1 MDNSSTA
8 NTTLSKSQKLVVE
21 DLAPVESAL
30 QRLLF
35 AAIKYVFI
43 FLNVAALAVSIWCLF
58 GPNDP
63 VVWQYSNSLL
73 ILGLMFGIVLT
84 FVALYG
90 AIKEECYLILT
101 YNLFVTPIYV
111 LAYVYHW
118 RPLAQLIALAFYLVL
133 CYLLAFLVYR
143 KQPPIIALPIT

>member
-1 MDNSSTA
+1 MDSTP
-8 NTTLSKSQKLVVE
+8 NTTLSKSIKLTPE
-21 DLAPVESAL
+21 DPGPAEGRL
-30 QRLLF
+30 QRLF
-35 AAIKYVFI
+35 FMAVKYAIIVVN
-43 FLNVAALAVSIWCLF
+43 LAALGVSMWSLF

-63 VVWQYSNSLL
+63 VPWQYSNSLL

-111 LAYVYHW
+111 LAYIYHW
-118 RPLAQLIALAFYLVL
+118 RSVPELIALGFYLLVA
-133 CYLLAFLVYR
+133 YLLAFLLYR
-143 KQPPIIALPIT
+143 KHPLSIG

>member
-1 MDNSSTA
+1 MDSTP
-8 NTTLSKSQKLVVE
+8 NTTLSKSLKLMPDE
-21 DLAPVESAL
+21 FTNESRL

-35 AAIKYVFI
+35 MTIKYVFI
-43 FLNVAALAVSIWCLF
+43 FLNVSALGVSSWCLF

-63 VVWQYSNSLL
+63 VPWQYSNSLL

-90 AIKEECYLILT
+90 AIKEECYLIVT
-101 YNLFVTPIYV
+101 YNLFITPIYV
-111 LAYVYHW
+111 LAYVYRW
-118 RPLAQLIALAFYLVL
+118 APLPELIALAFYVVL

-143 KQPPIIALPIT
+143 KHPLSIG